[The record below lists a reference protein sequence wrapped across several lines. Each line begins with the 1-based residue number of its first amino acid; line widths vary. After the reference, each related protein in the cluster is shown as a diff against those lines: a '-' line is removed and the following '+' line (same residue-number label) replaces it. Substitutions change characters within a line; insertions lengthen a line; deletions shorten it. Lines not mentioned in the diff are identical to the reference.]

1 MNNNLIELAKL
12 IFEGDPKDPNKCNM
26 KIIIQLKIYLKYY
39 YIFLFKL
46 CGFKIKKLNLD
57 TIHTLIPYFRSIC
70 VNLKIEKIEYSE
82 LVFLTD
88 PRYKERYCNISNKC
102 FDNYDLDKLG
112 FALSRNYKSANEIDD
127 MRACFIYEIKN
138 NFVDSFIAF
147 ISFNFKF

>member
-12 IFEGDPKDPNKCNM
+12 IFEGEPKDPNS
-26 KIIIQLKIYLKYY
+26 IQMQYEDYNSIEDIFEVLLHIFIY
-39 YIFLFKL
+39 
-46 CGFKIKKLNLD
+46 GFKIKKLNLD

-70 VNLKIEKIEYSE
+70 VNLKVEKIEYSE

-88 PRYKERYCNISNKC
+88 PRYKERYCNISSRC

-112 FALSRNYKSANEIDD
+112 FGLSRNYKSVNEIDD
-127 MRACFIYEIKN
+127 IRACFVYEIKN
-138 NFVDSFIAF
+138 NFIDSFIAF